1 MLDVLDAFVWNNCV
15 WWLFQSCEYSAI
27 EMDASKSIRLG
38 GVNPVDMTTPDYSF
52 ADLLHD
58 QGHSFFAAVSQG
70 CVPVV
75 EGLLKRGVSVNA
87 TDKYGQTGLF
97 VSAANGNIELVKLLL
112 RYGANVDAVAPN
124 GFPVLFHA
132 VFQDSVGVVEF
143 LLNHGANVNATD
155 GAGRTVLFFAAER
168 GNSDVVQALLRHGG
182 DVSVPDKYGRTALF
196 LASANGNCQVAE
208 VLLSSGAKVEVCD
221 KYGNPLMFYTA
232 HMMTGDKAHGSLIRM
247 LRLLI
252 SRGADVNR
260 TNSDGENLLLFFLT
274 FARNGL
280 AKMDESSL
288 GSFFEVLD
296 FLITECKSNLNVI
309 APSSGHSVI
318 HLVLLLL
325 RDIFG
330 QTFRSHDL
338 MLKQCIAEKC
348 LKLLSYILSHCSKML
363 IRSRDHHANTP
374 LHIWASFKLQHRHNG
389 AVCDTS
395 SIHETGS
402 ALYFSYET
410 IGACLLFH
418 RADVHAVNNDR
429 ETPLHMAASWKAVEL
444 LLEEGALPN
453 ITDLHGNTPLLGH
466 VTKMI
471 GHHLTC
477 APHLPLD
484 EIYNCMGT
492 TTLQAQ
498 WEEIFQCGMDPWR
511 TNDKGC
517 TVLGTLLQA
526 DAYHLIQSY
535 LEATKVH
542 LNVECQ
548 VDNTG
553 DTPLHIICKDV
564 GETHFWKLNLLAELI
579 RPNVGIVNCQN
590 RQGQT
595 PLHILCQ
602 NEVESQLV
610 VELGKQL
617 CTYAA
622 KIEIEDRQGKTC
634 LDLAIGKP
642 KLRAVLTQV
651 MKGTNIKPW
660 VPWSSKS
667 HGHKNLL
674 AEVAQTQ
681 TSRQI
686 DSVHYHK
693 NVPIGEG
700 CFGFVYAGIDFSDGR
715 EVAVKRHEKERLKVV
730 EAEREIK
737 SLVRL
742 SDCEHVV
749 RYLGLHQDQNFF
761 YVVLELME
769 GTLTELIDN
778 QPQYKE
784 KEVALCRDVA
794 EGLMFLH
801 QKGFCHR
808 DIRPSNILYNCS
820 PKLTLKLADFGLSRQ
835 NLLESNKEIA
845 WNRKAGTHCWLAPEL
860 LGGTSKQSKG
870 TDVFAF
876 GLVLH
881 YLLSEKKHPFE
892 PESGPG
898 KSSRVIEHE
907 TVGNIRANRKRVAV
921 GLSHE
926 ARDLVEKLLDVDQ
939 EKRPSAPEAVKHP
952 IFWSTGTKFKFLIE
966 VANQPEVGH
975 QQDKVHHKTNL
986 SSVEQ
991 EIEECLANLWSTVH
1005 WTDEVDQI
1013 FTEMNLCPSKQPW
1026 TYRGDS
1032 AVDLLFFVRNAH
1044 SHLPLFSIRTKTP
1057 MLNEGLFF
1065 QKFPGLFIG
1074 VYNAVRSGK
1083 WDQREEIASILNS
1096 V

>member
-1 MLDVLDAFVWNNCV
+1 
-15 WWLFQSCEYSAI
+15 
-27 EMDASKSIRLG
+27 MDE
-38 GVNPVDMTTPDYSF
+38 
-52 ADLLHD
+52 
-58 QGHSFFAAVSQG
+58 
-70 CVPVV
+70 V
-75 EGLLKRGVSVNA
+75 EGAVDSRGSQ
-87 TDKYGQTGLF
+87 TDFYFAVEKGDVDL
-97 VSAANGNIELVKLLL
+97 VRAALHSGI
-112 RYGANVDAVAPN
+112 RVDA
-124 GFPVLFHA
+124 LDEH
-132 VFQDSVGVVEF
+132 
-143 LLNHGANVNATD
+143 
-155 GAGRTVLFFAAER
+155 
-168 GNSDVVQALLRHGG
+168 
-182 DVSVPDKYGRTALF
+182 GRTALF

-208 VLLSSGAKVEVCD
+208 VLLSSGAEVEVCD

-309 APSSGHSVI
+309 SQSSGHSVI

-325 RDIFG
+325 RDVLQLDFKP
-330 QTFRSHDL
+330 HDL
-338 MLKQCIAEKC
+338 MPKQRVAQECV
-348 LKLLSYILSHCSKML
+348 KLLSSTLSRCVKTLIHSKD
-363 IRSRDHHANTP
+363 RENGNTP
-374 LHIWASFKLQHRHNG
+374 LHVWASCEWGHGLN
-389 AVCDTS
+389 
-395 SIHETGS
+395 E
-402 ALYFSYET
+402 
-410 IGACLLFH
+410 IGVSLANLMIS
-418 RADVHAVNNDR
+418 HAANVNCANDDG
-429 ETPLHMAASWKAVEL
+429 ETPLHMAQTWSAAKFLCEQ
-444 LLEEGALPN
+444 GALSN
-453 ITDLHGNTPLLGH
+453 ATDLHGNTPILGC
-466 VTKMI
+466 VTKI
-471 GHHLTC
+471 VHHHLTC
-477 APHLPLD
+477 DPYSPLGKL
-484 EIYNCMGT
+484 YNSIGT

-548 VDNTG
+548 VDNAGNTA
-553 DTPLHIICKDV
+553 LHIICKDV
-564 GETHFWKLNLLAELI
+564 GDTHFWKLNLLAELI

-595 PLHILCQ
+595 PLHILFQ

-622 KIEIEDRQGKTC
+622 NIEIEDRQGKTC
-634 LDLAIGKP
+634 LELAMGKP
-642 KLRAVLTQV
+642 ELRAVLTQIR
-651 MKGTNIKPW
+651 KGTNIKPW

-667 HGHKNLL
+667 HRHKNLL

-686 DSVHYHK
+686 DSVHYHN

-749 RYLGLHQDQNFF
+749 RYLGLHQDQNFL

-778 QPQYKE
+778 EPQYKE

-801 QKGFCHR
+801 QLGVYHR
-808 DIRPSNILYNCS
+808 DIKPNNILYKCV
-820 PKLTLKLADFGLSRQ
+820 PKLTLKLADFGLSSDPD
-835 NLLESNKEIA
+835 SNSGEGSV
-845 WNRKAGTHCWLAPEL
+845 WHSKAGTPTWMAPEL
-860 LGGTSKQSKG
+860 LEKRETHSEA
-870 TDVFAF
+870 TDMFACGILF
-876 GLVLH
+876 H
-881 YLLSEKKHPFE
+881 YLFSGKKHPFE
-892 PESGPG
+892 PESVAG

-907 TVGNIRANRKRVAV
+907 TVGKIRANGKRVAV

-939 EKRPSAPEAVKHP
+939 EKRPSASEAVKHP
-952 IFWSTGTKFKFLIE
+952 FFWSPGTKLNFLR
-966 VANQPEVGH
+966 EVGN
-975 QQDKVHHKTNL
+975 QSEMSQPRDKVHPCL

-991 EIEECLANLWSTVH
+991 DIENCLADQLSKMDWKDEIDLIFKNMNLW
-1005 WTDEVDQI
+1005 
-1013 FTEMNLCPSKQPW
+1013 PSKHKRK
-1026 TYRGDS
+1026 YNGNS
-1032 AVDLLFFVRNAH
+1032 AVDLVHFIRNAL
-1044 SHLPLFSIRTKTP
+1044 SHLPLLMECSKTP
-1057 MLNEGLFF
+1057 MLNEGLLF
-1065 QKFPGLFIG
+1065 QSFPALLIG
-1074 VYNAVRSGK
+1074 VYNAVRRGK
-1083 WDQREEIASILNS
+1083 WDEREEIAFILNKMSLAWFQAVHIWERKTNLKENIITTCTPYHSPYPQHS
-1096 V
+1096 VASVCGV